1 MAVLSSYGIS
11 ASSECLLSNTFG
23 KLKCKDLFCSILTNS
38 NHKSPTPSNK
48 IGRMC
53 LCSGVARKTN
63 TSLQEQIQPLFLF
76 GLYYFWGRK
85 TYFFI
90 SCLDVY
96 ILFYDNTNLS
106 HPLCKYK
113 KMLKA
118 CTSSPHEI
126 HQSSHLQNF
135 SGKPG

>member
-1 MAVLSSYGIS
+1 MAVLSGYGIS

-96 ILFYDNTNLS
+96 IYFMIILIFPIPCVNN
-106 HPLCKYK
+106 KEI
-113 KMLKA
+113 LKA
-118 CTSSPHEI
+118 CTSSCSVGDP
-126 HQSSHLQNF
+126 SKF
-135 SGKPG
+135 SFTKLF